1 MAKFKKLATVLA
13 VAALATA
20 AVTPA
25 HALFGGGSRGV
36 ATEVTQVAS
45 WAAQYIQMVREYNQL
60 VEEYKSLNGVRGM
73 ANLVNNPEV
82 RKYLPPEFETIL
94 KNGYGDWNAV
104 LDAINNNGKKSSTE
118 RYEQFKRQLAIDE
131 ATISESYRQASKRF
145 EAIQVLLDKIN
156 DAPDA
161 KDIQD
166 LQARITAEQVMLQ
179 NEQNKLSMLVK
190 LQEVQRQKKRQMSQD
205 NAIRRAS
212 KDSIT
217 DW

>member
-1 MAKFKKLATVLA
+1 MAKFKKLATV
-13 VAALATA
+13 AAAAILATA
-20 AVTPA
+20 AITPA
-25 HALFGGGSRGV
+25 HALFGGAGGG
-36 ATEVTQVAS
+36 AKEVTQVVS

-94 KNGYGDWNAV
+94 KNGYGDWKSV
-104 LDAINNNGKKSSTE
+104 LDAINNDGKKSSSD

-205 NAIRRAS
+205 NAIRRAA
-212 KDSIT
+212 KESIT
-217 DW
+217 EW

>member
-1 MAKFKKLATVLA
+1 MAKFKKLATVMA
-13 VAALATA
+13 AAALATA

-25 HALFGGGSRGV
+25 HALFGGGGRGV

-73 ANLVNNPEV
+73 ASLVNNPES
-82 RKYLPPEFETIL
+82 RKYLPAEFETIL
-94 KNGYGDWNAV
+94 KNGYGDWSKLLEAMNEDATKSSSNRYEAYRKQI
-104 LDAINNNGKKSSTE
+104 AIN
-118 RYEQFKRQLAIDE
+118 E
-131 ATISESYRQASKRF
+131 ATITESYRQASKRF
-145 EAIQVLLDKIN
+145 EAIQILLDKVN

-166 LQARITAEQVMLQ
+166 LQARIAAEQVMLQ
-179 NEQNKLSMLVK
+179 NEQNKISMLTK
-190 LQEVQRQKKRQMSQD
+190 LQELQEKKRRQISQD
-205 NAIRRAS
+205 NALRRVR
-212 KDSIT
+212 KDLIT

>member
-1 MAKFKKLATVLA
+1 MAKFKKLATVMA
-13 VAALATA
+13 AAALATA

-25 HALFGGGSRGV
+25 HALFGGGRGV

-73 ANLVNNPEV
+73 ASLVNNPES
-82 RKYLPPEFETIL
+82 RKYLPAEFETIL
-94 KNGYGDWNAV
+94 KNGYGDWSKLLEAMNEDATKSSSNRYEAYRKQI
-104 LDAINNNGKKSSTE
+104 AIN
-118 RYEQFKRQLAIDE
+118 E
-131 ATISESYRQASKRF
+131 ATIAESYRQASKRF
-145 EAIQVLLDKIN
+145 EAIQTLLDKVN

-166 LQARITAEQVMLQ
+166 LQARIAAEQVMLQ
-179 NEQNKLSMLVK
+179 NEQNKISMLTK
-190 LQEVQRQKKRQMSQD
+190 LQELQQQKRRQISQD
-205 NAIRRAS
+205 NALRRVR
-212 KDSIT
+212 KDLIT